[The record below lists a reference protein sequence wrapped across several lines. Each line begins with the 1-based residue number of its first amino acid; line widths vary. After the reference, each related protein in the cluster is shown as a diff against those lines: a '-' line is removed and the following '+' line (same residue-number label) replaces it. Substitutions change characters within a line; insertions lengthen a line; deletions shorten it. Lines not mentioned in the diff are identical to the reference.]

1 MGEQQARELIMGLQ
15 KKGPGLALN
24 YTSFGH
30 GGEAPYYMP
39 ITKPNSPNYALP
51 PKAFAFPSDHEE
63 EDSDSILS
71 CLS

>member
-1 MGEQQARELIMGLQ
+1 MGLQ

-30 GGEAPYYMP
+30 GGEAPYYTP